1 LASIHDK
8 LERVRKPRVHI
19 KYEVET
25 EGALVEKELPFV
37 VGVLGDF
44 SGDPVEPLKPL
55 NERKFIQ
62 IDRDNFDEVM
72 ARMTPGLELRV
83 ENTLAGDG
91 SEMPV
96 SLTFSKLQD
105 FEPASIV
112 AQVPALKSLL
122 ETRNHLR
129 DLLSK
134 ADRSAGLETL
144 LERVLQNN
152 TELKKLAGELDLSA
166 PPPAPVND
174 SSPPTHD
181 GVA

>member
-1 LASIHDK
+1 LSSIHDK

-62 IDRDNFDEVM
+62 IDRDNFDDVM

-83 ENTLAGDG
+83 ENTLKGDG
-91 SEMPV
+91 SEIPV
-96 SLTFSKLQD
+96 SLRFARMQD
-105 FEPASIV
+105 FEPAAIV
-112 AQVPALKSLL
+112 AQVPALKALL
-122 ETRNHLR
+122 ETRDQLR
-129 DLLSK
+129 DLLTK
-134 ADRSAGLETL
+134 ADRSAGLEAL
-144 LERVLQNN
+144 LERVLQNGDD
-152 TELKKLAGELDLSA
+152 LKKLAGELKDVA
-166 PPPAPVND
+166 DDPD
-174 SSPPTHD
+174 RTSPPESD
-181 GVA
+181 GAA